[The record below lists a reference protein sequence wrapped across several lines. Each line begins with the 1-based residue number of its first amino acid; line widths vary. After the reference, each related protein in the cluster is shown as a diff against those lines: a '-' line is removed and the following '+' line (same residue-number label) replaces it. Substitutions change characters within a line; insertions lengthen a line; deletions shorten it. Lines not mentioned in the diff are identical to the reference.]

1 MDFKKT
7 MDKAIRMCDAS
18 TGRKVVVY
26 VENYLK
32 SIGKNNSTGKYDRIV
47 HGVRNLLSESLLEDD
62 KLKNAAEREAKR
74 LLEKYGM

>member
-7 MDKAIRMCDAS
+7 MDKAIRLCDTS

-47 HGVRNLLSESLLEDD
+47 HGVKNLLSESLLEDD
-62 KLKNAAEREAKR
+62 KLKNAAEKEAKR
-74 LLEKYGM
+74 LLEKYEM